1 MDNTFSHDSSQVR
14 LLFMKGVFVVKSL
27 KTETSSDKRN
37 YIVELYI
44 IGLMFFILRT
54 ASLGPFQ

>member
-1 MDNTFSHDSSQVR
+1 MDNTFSHDSSQVC

>member
-1 MDNTFSHDSSQVR
+1 MDNTFRHHSSQVR
-14 LLFMKGVFVVKSL
+14 LLFVKGVLVVKSL

-44 IGLMFFILRT
+44 IGLMFFVPRT
-54 ASLGPFQ
+54 ASSGPFQ

>member
-1 MDNTFSHDSSQVR
+1 MDNTFRHDSSQVR

-54 ASLGPFQ
+54 ASLGPLQ